1 MVKRRRKKI
10 EKAKKEMMEEL
21 LSAQQARVLGCLMEK
36 QMTTPDYYPLTLK
49 ALTAACNQKSSR
61 VPVMNL
67 SASEAG
73 GVVNDLRAEGLITA
87 RMDGR
92 ADRYEQHLSRK
103 LGISTK
109 ERAVLC
115 VLMLRGAL
123 TLNEIRINTGRM
135 VSFDSA
141 DALQTL
147 LQSLMDRDDA
157 LLVLIPRTAGQREDR
172 YAHLLCGEPEIEV
185 AAKGVVG
192 ATGGS
197 KDETDRIARMEQDI
211 TDLKEEVKQLRN
223 LIEITGLS
231 A

>member
-1 MVKRRRKKI
+1 MI
-10 EKAKKEMMEEL
+10 EEAVEGM
-21 LSAQQARVLGCLMEK
+21 LSAHESRLLGCLMEK

-67 SASEAG
+67 TASEVG
-73 GVVNDLRAEGLITA
+73 GLVNELRARGLATA

-92 ADRYEQHLSRK
+92 ADRFEQHLSRK
-103 LGISTK
+103 LAISTK

-135 VSFDSA
+135 VSFDSNEE
-141 DALQTL
+141 LQTL
-147 LQSLMDRDDA
+147 LQSLMDRDEP
-157 LLVLIPRTAGQREDR
+157 LLVRIPRASGQREDR
-172 YAHLLCGEPEIEV
+172 YAHLLCGKPEIDM
-185 AAKGVVG
+185 AAKGIGG

-197 KDETDRIARMEQDI
+197 KAEADRIARMEQEI
-211 TDLKEEVKQLRN
+211 AALKEEVFRLRR
-223 LIEITGLS
+223 LIQSGS
-231 A
+231 KKK